1 MAPRVNEFQKA
12 EMQGAVCMGCGS
24 CTAECPA
31 MAITLRHYM
40 GEQILAAID
49 GLLCT
54 EPAEA
59 PWEPRYPEQVGVATP
74 RWHKSRGEG

>member
-1 MAPRVNEFQKA
+1 
-12 EMQGAVCMGCGS
+12 
-24 CTAECPA
+24 

-49 GLLCT
+49 CLLSPESAAT
-54 EPAEA
+54 A
-59 PWEPRYPEQVGVATP
+59 WEPRYPEQVGVATP